1 LSRAEFPPQFLTFD
15 ESSRDFYSEAAL
27 NWPQSQWF
35 FAKRMDPVHT
45 PAPERPAT
53 PAAGPAG
60 SGSSGA
66 KISSRIGYFRWVIC
80 ALLLLGTTKNYMDR
94 NVLGVLNVTLQ
105 HELGWSQIDY
115 SRLVNAFQAAYAIG
129 MLVSGGF
136 IDWLGTRAGYALAM
150 AFWSVASMGTALA
163 TSFRGF
169 AASRVALGLGEA
181 AVFPASIKAV
191 AEWFPKK
198 ERALA
203 TGIFN
208 SGTNLGAILA
218 PVSVS
223 WISARWGWRSSF
235 VGVGA
240 LGFLWLIFWLLIYR
254 KPEEHRHVSRTELHY
269 IRSDPPVPAGKTKW
283 VMLLPIRQTWAFA
296 AGKFLTDPVWWFYL
310 FWVPGF
316 LQTRHGLN
324 LTGITLPIV
333 VIYLISDVGSVAGG
347 WISSLLIKRGSSVNA
362 ARKTAML
369 LCAVGVVPVV
379 FAYRVESTWSAVALI
394 GLAAACHQGFSAN
407 LYTITSDMFPARAVA
422 SVTGIGGMAGAIG
435 GMLIATVVGH
445 VLQWTGSY
453 MIPFLISG
461 CAYLVALGVIQALA
475 PQLERARIEQQ

>member
-1 LSRAEFPPQFLTFD
+1 
-15 ESSRDFYSEAAL
+15 
-27 NWPQSQWF
+27 
-35 FAKRMDPVHT
+35 M
-45 PAPERPAT
+45 
-53 PAAGPAG
+53 
-60 SGSSGA
+60 
-66 KISSRIGYFRWVIC
+66 IC

-105 HELGWSQIDY
+105 RQLGWSQIDY
-115 SRLVNAFQAAYAIG
+115 SYLVDAFQAAYAVG

-136 IDWLGTRAGYALAM
+136 IDSLGTRLGYAIAM
-150 AFWSVASMGTALA
+150 VFWSIASMGTALA
-163 TSFRGF
+163 TSLGSF

-208 SGTNLGAILA
+208 SGTNAGAMLA
-218 PVSVS
+218 PVAVS
-223 WISARWGWRSSF
+223 WISARWGWRGSF

-240 LGFLWLIFWLLIYR
+240 LGFIWLILWLLIYR
-254 KPEEHRHVSRTELHY
+254 KPEEHHSLSRTELDY
-269 IRSDPPVPAGKTKW
+269 IRSDPQPPIGKTKW
-283 VMLLPIRQTWAFA
+283 AKLFPVRQTWAFA
-296 AGKFLTDPVWWFYL
+296 TGKFLTDPIWWFYL
-310 FWVPGF
+310 FWVPAF

-333 VIYLISDVGSVAGG
+333 VIYFISDVGSVAGG
-347 WISSLLIKRGSSVNA
+347 WISSFLIKRGSSINS

-369 LCAVGVVPVV
+369 LCAVGVIPVV

-407 LYTITSDMFPARAVA
+407 LYTITSDMFPARAVG

-435 GMLIATVVGH
+435 GMFFATVVGR
-445 VLQWTGSY
+445 VLQHRGSY
-453 MIPFLISG
+453 TIPFFVAG
-461 CAYLVALGVIQALA
+461 CTYVVALGAIHLIA
-475 PQLERARIEQQ
+475 PQLEPARIE